1 MTLLLRNLQKSVTF
15 DLPKLKADINLL
27 RRIVRAERYDLGV
40 ICMQDS
46 QVREMNKMYRGKDE
60 ATDVLSFPAHESLA
74 PGRLPDPWSDLA
86 DLGDIFLGM
95 SYIQQQCEK
104 DGTNVD
110 DVLPVIVTHGLC
122 HLIGYKH
129 DTDERL
135 KQMHKRELDILT
147 EYNKLTDSNLRPMTN
162 GPAEMSN

>member
-46 QVREMNKMYRGKDE
+46 Q
-60 ATDVLSFPAHESLA
+60 SLA

>member
-1 MTLLLRNLQKSVTF
+1 MTLLLRNLQKTVSF

-27 RRIVRAERYDLGV
+27 RRIIRAERYDLAV
-40 ICMQDS
+40 ICMEDNQL
-46 QVREMNKMYRGKDE
+46 REMNKIYRGKDE

-95 SYIQQQCEK
+95 PFIQEQCKK
-104 DGTNVD
+104 DGTD
-110 DVLPVIVTHGLC
+110 IDTVLPVVVTHGLC

-129 DTDERL
+129 DTGDRL
-135 KQMHKRELDILT
+135 KQMYKRELDILE
-147 EYNKLTDSNLRPMTN
+147 EYNKLTKSSLRPLTKD
-162 GPAEMSN
+162 PAEN